1 MEIKLIGDWAKVSR
15 LINSMDKNIREA
27 SIKSQRKIAEKYV
40 RLVKS
45 HLKKQDIPGWTPLA
59 PRYADYKMGRYGH
72 EEILLSTYLMYDS
85 ITSWRSN
92 GVYFAGIRRGEN
104 YPNGVEIARVAE
116 IHEAWSSVPG
126 KPHRPLWTYTW
137 RKDMGGNKGTRELFI
152 NEIKNRLLSQG
163 YPVKRIGL

>member
-1 MEIKLIGDWAKVSR
+1 MEVKLIGDWAKTQR
-15 LINSMDKNIREA
+15 LLGSLDKHIRDA
-27 SIKSQRKIAEKYV
+27 SIKAQRKIAERYV

-85 ITSWRSN
+85 ITSWRAG
-92 GVYFAGIRRGEN
+92 GVYFAGIRRGEH

-116 IHEAWSSVPG
+116 IHEAWSTMADR
-126 KPHRPLWTYTW
+126 PHRPLWSYTW
-137 RKDMGGNKGTRELFI
+137 RRDMGGNKGVREEFI
-152 NEIKNRLLSQG
+152 REIKNRLVNQG
-163 YPVKRIGL
+163 YPVRRIGL